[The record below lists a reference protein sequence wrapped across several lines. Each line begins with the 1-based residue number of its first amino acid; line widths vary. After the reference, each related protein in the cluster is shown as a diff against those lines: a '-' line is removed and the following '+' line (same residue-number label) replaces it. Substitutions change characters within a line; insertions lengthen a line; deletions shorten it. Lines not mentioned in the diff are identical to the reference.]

1 MEKRINVYRTMQKDL
16 ESVAIIWHISLNETM
31 DSLHLN
37 KTRDTLG
44 LKSLPLTTATW
55 KPNPSAP
62 KQEISTVVKWH
73 TN

>member
-1 MEKRINVYRTMQKDL
+1 MQKDL

-62 KQEISTVVKWH
+62 KQEI
-73 TN
+73 